1 MTYRICLVEDH
12 PVVREAYTMVLAD
25 CGDFEVFVSVAT
37 AEEALVLLEGEVC
50 HLVVTD
56 IRLPGMSGIELVE
69 RLTVERPDVRALV
82 ITGQEEAVYQPRAL
96 AAGAMGFLPKRR
108 AARQLIPT
116 IRAALGV
123 GTN

>member
-12 PVVREAYTMVLAD
+12 PVVRDAYTTVLAD
-25 CGDFEVFVSVAT
+25 CDDLEVFGSVAT
-37 AEEALVLLEGEVC
+37 AEEALALLDGEVC

-56 IRLPGMSGIELVE
+56 IRLPGMSGLDLVT
-69 RLTVERPDVRALV
+69 RLATERPDVRTLV
-82 ITGQEEAVYQPRAL
+82 ITGQEAAAFEPRAM
-96 AAGAMGFLPKRR
+96 AAGAIGFLPKRR